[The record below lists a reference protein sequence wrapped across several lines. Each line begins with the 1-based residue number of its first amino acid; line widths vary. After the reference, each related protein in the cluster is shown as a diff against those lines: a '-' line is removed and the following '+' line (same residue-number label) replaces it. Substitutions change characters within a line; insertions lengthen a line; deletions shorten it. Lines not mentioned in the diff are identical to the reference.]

1 MVGFPLLDLIR
12 HRITVR
18 RLAPVSTRS
27 DHADRSMVAMALGV
41 ERRFAHALLNFGS
54 VRYLVAPS
62 RSRDLRQSAKH
73 LFLRAMR
80 RRSQPRV
87 KGLPKFGGAA
97 GRAAPHQRGR
107 SRLANA
113 TTDSMRLSA
122 SAHPSIGVDA
132 KGKREPETQ
141 TCATGTRG
149 AARREP
155 RSGLLTSRR
164 RTTGGRAAPSLGFAI
179 ARAHARM
186 PGRRALP
193 PEPIRSGRLDRLRCE
208 DTC

>member
-1 MVGFPLLDLIR
+1 MI
-12 HRITVR
+12 
-18 RLAPVSTRS
+18 
-27 DHADRSMVAMALGV
+27 
-41 ERRFAHALLNFGS
+41 NFGS
-54 VRYLVAPS
+54 VRYLVSLS
-62 RSRDLRQSAKH
+62 RSGDLRQSANH

-132 KGKREPETQ
+132 KAKREPETQ

-155 RSGLLTSRR
+155 RSGLLDIAKKDD
-164 RTTGGRAAPSLGFAI
+164 GRAGRTQPGLCNCARTHSCLDAVRCRLSRSAHVSDSTPSARKCRRMRSTCSTKRDDPQVIKTRYSAFFGTPCLGV
-179 ARAHARM
+179 
-186 PGRRALP
+186 
-193 PEPIRSGRLDRLRCE
+193 SV
-208 DTC
+208 T

>member
-62 RSRDLRQSAKH
+62 RSGDLRQSAKH
-73 LFLRAMR
+73 LFFRAMG

-87 KGLPKFGGAA
+87 K
-97 GRAAPHQRGR
+97 
-107 SRLANA
+107 
-113 TTDSMRLSA
+113 
-122 SAHPSIGVDA
+122 
-132 KGKREPETQ
+132 
-141 TCATGTRG
+141 
-149 AARREP
+149 RR
-155 RSGLLTSRR
+155 LLTTLGIFWLFPTPQTEQVEIWLLIRLQPRRKSWSWSRR
-164 RTTGGRAAPSLGFAI
+164 RVCTG
-179 ARAHARM
+179 
-186 PGRRALP
+186 
-193 PEPIRSGRLDRLRCE
+193 
-208 DTC
+208 

>member
-1 MVGFPLLDLIR
+1 VI
-12 HRITVR
+12 
-18 RLAPVSTRS
+18 
-27 DHADRSMVAMALGV
+27 
-41 ERRFAHALLNFGS
+41 NFGS
-54 VRYLVAPS
+54 VRYLVSLS
-62 RSRDLRQSAKH
+62 RSGDLRQSANH

-87 KGLPKFGGAA
+87 KGLPEFGGAA

-132 KGKREPETQ
+132 KAKREPETQ

-155 RSGLLTSRR
+155 RSGLFDIVKKDD
-164 RTTGGRAAPSLGFAI
+164 GRAGRTQPGLCNCVRTHSCLDAVRCRLSRDFVRVQRWPACTTIRLTFPTARPAPGNVAGCAPR
-179 ARAHARM
+179 AR
-186 PGRRALP
+186 
-193 PEPIRSGRLDRLRCE
+193 RSGMILKSSRSATVRFSERHAWASA
-208 DTC
+208 